1 MKNAV
6 IGLLI
11 IVLGAAAYYYFG
23 VYQPQSEE
31 PPPPP
36 PIVEQELPA
45 PEPEPEPEPPPPPVQ
60 EPAPMEPEPE
70 VEPLPPLAESD
81 PLVHDSLTVLLG
93 EAPVTQFLVGE
104 DLVSRFV
111 ASIDALTSRQIPG
124 SIMAVQELGGEFEA
138 TTDEQ
143 PENVIRN
150 AEGDPIPQYI
160 LDPVNYQRYT
170 SQVETFEA
178 VDSSELLASYQ
189 VLAPLFEQAW
199 VELGYPEGEFDERLV
214 EVIDSLLAAPEVQ
227 GPVRLVKPEAVYL
240 FADPD
245 LESLPAGQ
253 KILLRMGSANANR
266 VKAKLLEIR
275 NLLAGM

>member
-1 MKNAV
+1 
-6 IGLLI
+6 
-11 IVLGAAAYYYFG
+11 
-23 VYQPQSEE
+23 
-31 PPPPP
+31 
-36 PIVEQELPA
+36 
-45 PEPEPEPEPPPPPVQ
+45 
-60 EPAPMEPEPE
+60 MEPEPE

-81 PLVHDSLTVLLG
+81 PLVHDSLAELLG
-93 EAPVTQFLVGE
+93 EAPVTQFLVSE

-160 LDPVNYQRYT
+160 LDPVNYKRYT